1 MAILAAGQV
10 GVKAEIQ
17 LGALLLVTVPFIIRV
32 PFDVETLA
40 TLAPWNG
47 AQV

>member
-1 MAILAAGQV
+1 M
-10 GVKAEIQ
+10 KAEIQ
-17 LGALLLVTVPFIIRV
+17 LSAMLVVTVPFIILV